1 MRPCPHC
8 AADVGDASPAYCPT
22 CRGPLLGQRAG
33 LPPPPP
39 GIEFDRVHDPF
50 EMEGREVETYVATH
64 EPPSPP
70 VIAPTRGFALKNLIR
85 GGFLVLILAPTAWGF
100 IDGAL
105 TGADRND
112 SGAVVKAGDLDVTEL
127 RAGDCFDMPAGSQNA
142 LDVTEV
148 KAVPCSGAHENE
160 VYVATNYLG
169 SDAYPGETAIWD
181 YADQFCVAAFDTFVS
196 TAYEDSLLDFGYFYP
211 SEEGWAQGDQAITCV
226 LYDFNGAL
234 LTGSMRGTAR

>member
-8 AADVGDASPAYCPT
+8 AADIGDASPAYCPA
-22 CRGPLLGQRAG
+22 CRGPLLGQRAD

-39 GIEFDRVHDPF
+39 GIEFDRAHDPF
-50 EMEGREVETYVATH
+50 EMEGQEVETYVSTH

-70 VIAPTRGFALKNLIR
+70 VMAPTRGFALKNLIR
-85 GGFLVLILAPTAWGF
+85 GGFLVLVLAPTAWGI

-105 TGADRND
+105 IGADRND
-112 SGAVVKAGDLDVTEL
+112 SGAIVKAGDLDVTEL
-127 RAGDCFDMPAGSQNA
+127 QAGDCFDMPAGSESA
-142 LDVTEV
+142 TDITEV
-148 KAVPCSGAHENE
+148 KAIPCSDAHENE
-160 VYVATNYLG
+160 VYVATNYLS
-169 SDAYPGETAIWD
+169 SDGYPGEAAMWE
-181 YADQFCVAAFDTFVS
+181 YADQFCVTAFDTFVS